1 MNAPHSK
8 IGASSAKRWIA
19 CPGSIKLCE
28 TVPPLPPSKY
38 AEEGTRAHLVAEAYI
53 LGQPIPS
60 YADEAMI
67 EGAKMYSRAISERM
81 LNCDEITHPLCLES
95 RVSIPSL
102 DPGAFGT
109 CDAWFVGDRTLYIL
123 DYKYGQG
130 LSVSP
135 VENDQLKY
143 YAAGV
148 IETFKLINDIDRISL
163 VIVQPRCGGVSE
175 WECGLDTIRWFIKQA
190 KFAINESKNGN
201 PMMEAGDHCR
211 WCAAQAICPVK
222 RKEVEDLFNVDLQ
235 APSIVKESPQDL
247 TPEDIVRYIDHAETI
262 QSWLKA
268 LKYHAQGLI
277 EMGCDVPGY
286 AVEQGMSNRSWKS
299 LTDVELHLSNNYG
312 EAIYNRSL
320 KSPAQIEK
328 IKGIDK
334 KLIAE
339 LTERKPTEKR
349 LVKKDGGVNTGL
361 FKAFTED

>member
-1 MNAPHSK
+1 MTHSS

-19 CPGSIKLCE
+19 CPGSIKLCG
-28 TVPPLPPSKY
+28 TVPPLPSSKY
-38 AEEGTRAHLVAEAYI
+38 AEGGKRAHAVAEAYI
-53 LGQPIPS
+53 LGQPIPF

-81 LNCDEITHPLCLES
+81 LNCDEITHSLCLES

-102 DPGAFGT
+102 DPRAFGT

-130 LSVSP
+130 VSVSP

-148 IETFKLINDIDRISL
+148 IETFKLINYVYRIVL
-163 VIVQPRCGGVSE
+163 AIVQPRCGGVSE
-175 WECGLDTIRWFIKQA
+175 WVCDLNQIRSFIMQA
-190 KFAINESKNGN
+190 KGAVLQSRSAN
-201 PMMEAGDHCR
+201 PPMQAGDHCR

-247 TPEDIVRYIDHAETI
+247 SPEDIVRYIDHAETI

-286 AVEQGMSNRSWKS
+286 AVEQGMSNRNWKNPEQVTQDPRF
-299 LTDVELHLSNNYG
+299 LGLPIHNFT
-312 EAIYNRSL
+312 L
-320 KSPAQIEK
+320 KSPAQMEK

-334 KLIAE
+334 KLIAD
-339 LTERKPTEKR
+339 LTERKPTEKK

>member
-1 MNAPHSK
+1 MKHSS
-8 IGASSAKRWIA
+8 IGASSAHRWIA

-28 TVPPLPPSKY
+28 TVPPLPSSKY
-38 AEEGTRAHLVAEAYI
+38 AEEGTRAHTVAEAYI

-102 DPGAFGT
+102 DPRAFGT
-109 CDAWFVGDRTLYIL
+109 CDAWTVGDRTLYIL

-135 VENDQLKY
+135 IENDQLKY

-211 WCAAQAICPVK
+211 WCAAQAVCPVK

-247 TPEDIVRYIDHAETI
+247 TPADIVRYIDHAETI
-262 QSWLKA
+262 QSWLNG

-286 AVEQGMSNRSWKS
+286 AVEQGMSNRSWKNPEQIIQDPRF
-299 LTDVELHLSNNYG
+299 LGLPIHNF
-312 EAIYNRSL
+312 AL

-328 IKGIDK
+328 IKGVDK

-339 LTERKPTEKR
+339 LTERKPTEKK